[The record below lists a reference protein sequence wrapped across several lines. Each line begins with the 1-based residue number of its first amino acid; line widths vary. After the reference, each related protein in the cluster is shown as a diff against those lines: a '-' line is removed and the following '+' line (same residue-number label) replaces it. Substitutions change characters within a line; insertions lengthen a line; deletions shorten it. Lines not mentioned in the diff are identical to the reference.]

1 MLPATT
7 KKAIFNIKPKDQG
20 HKVIDLNFISKG
32 IVSRE
37 SMLVSLYLVWFK
49 ISREGKNR
57 TKTICPDNL
66 GGKIYR

>member
-37 SMLVSLYLVWFK
+37 SMLVSYQY
-49 ISREGKNR
+49 
-57 TKTICPDNL
+57 T
-66 GGKIYR
+66 